1 MRGHIV
7 KRGKDSYTIV
17 LSLGNDPATGRRLRQ
32 WVSVKGN
39 KKDAEKKL
47 GELLHQL
54 DTGSFMTPGKTT
66 VAEYLER
73 WLTDYRANLS
83 PRGFERYRDII
94 RAHLIPDLGAIPL
107 TQLRPEHLQR
117 HYTAMLKSG
126 RSAGTVRYHHAV
138 LHVALQTAVKWGLV
152 VRNVA
157 DAVDAPKKRGVEMQ
171 TWDEDDV
178 NHFLE
183 AAKDSPYHHIFL
195 TAIYTG
201 MRRSELLGLSWK
213 DIDFIFGQICVN
225 RGLHQLKD
233 GSYIFTEPKSAR
245 SRRTIALPPPAV
257 LALQEHKERQEHDR
271 AMLGLPLGNEDLV
284 FSTVEGKPLRPNTI
298 TRAWETLAARC
309 GLKVIRLH
317 DARHTHASLMLKWG
331 IHPKVVQERL
341 GHSSIEMTMDI
352 YSHVMPGLQ
361 QAAAELF
368 GQKLTGKAE
377 KMPVGKKD

>member
-1 MRGHIV
+1 MRGHIE
-7 KRGKDSYTIV
+7 KRGKDSYSISV
-17 LSLGNDPATGRRLRQ
+17 YLGVDPATGKKKYQ
-32 WVSVKGN
+32 WLSVKGN
-39 KKDAEKKL
+39 KRDAEKRL
-47 GELLHQL
+47 AELLHQL
-54 DTGSFMTPGKTT
+54 DTGSFARPGKTT
-66 VAEYLER
+66 VADYLER
-73 WLTDYRANLS
+73 WLTDYKPNLS

-117 HYTAMLKSG
+117 HYTAMLESG

-138 LHVALQTAVKWGLV
+138 LHVALQTAVKWGMV
-152 VRNVA
+152 SRNVA
-157 DAVDAPKKRGVEMQ
+157 DAVDAPKKRGIEMQ

-178 NHFLE
+178 NRFLE
-183 AAKDSPYHHIFL
+183 AAKDSPYHHLFL

-271 AMLGLPLGNEDLV
+271 AMLGLPLGNEHLV
-284 FSTVEGKPLRPNTI
+284 FSAVEGKPLRPNTI

-309 GLKVIRLH
+309 GLMVFRLH
-317 DARHTHASLMLKWG
+317 DARHTHASLLLKWG
-331 IHPKVVQERL
+331 ILPKVVQ
-341 GHSSIEMTMDI
+341 
-352 YSHVMPGLQ
+352 
-361 QAAAELF
+361 
-368 GQKLTGKAE
+368 
-377 KMPVGKKD
+377 